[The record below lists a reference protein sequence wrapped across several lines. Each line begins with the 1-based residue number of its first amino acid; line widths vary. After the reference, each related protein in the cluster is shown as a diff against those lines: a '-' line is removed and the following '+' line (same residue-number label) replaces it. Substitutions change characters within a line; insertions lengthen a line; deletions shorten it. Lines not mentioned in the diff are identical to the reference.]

1 MLGVS
6 EVRVGAGL
14 TVNDEDA
21 VFVAGY
27 TALSVTEEVMV
38 VAQLPVSA
46 LLGMNII
53 LSVPSA
59 LKVLDVELREP
70 QVGLEV
76 VYDNANEGVPPD
88 TVAVRGS
95 CWFASRV
102 LLEGESEIASA
113 GLTVMVGVVVV

>member
-1 MLGVS
+1 LLGVS

-27 TALSVTEEVMV
+27 TALSVTEAVMV